1 MGQNRRTFPTQDSR
15 WNEKDGRI
23 FQQVRPF
30 GQMISERQFAKAYEA
45 S

>member
-1 MGQNRRTFPTQDSR
+1 MGQNRLEIAAGS
-15 WNEKDGRI
+15 EVDGRI
-23 FQQVRPF
+23 FQQVFEERPF